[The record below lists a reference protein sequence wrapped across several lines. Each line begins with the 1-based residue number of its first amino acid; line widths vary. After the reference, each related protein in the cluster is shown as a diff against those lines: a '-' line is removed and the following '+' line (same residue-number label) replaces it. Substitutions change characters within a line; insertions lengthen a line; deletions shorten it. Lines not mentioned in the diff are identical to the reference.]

1 MRKFLMVAAVLAVAA
16 CGEKEAEGGEA
27 MENEMAPA
35 TTEMAPAANE
45 MAPADTGAMKA
56 DSTTMAADD
65 TSHAT

>member
-35 TTEMAPAANE
+35 TTEMAPA
-45 MAPADTGAMKA
+45 DTGAMKA

-65 TSHAT
+65 TSHAM